1 MDFCCEYCGFTGSP
15 TRSPVDVDAGPK
27 CPVCHD
33 GQADPWEIIRE
44 IRAVLRLQGPAAA
57 AEHLEPAAAPD
68 RFETEWPLLEVSI
81 QAIWSDITAEELA
94 SVRRDRI
101 ALEGLLRR
109 KYGYGIE
116 LASQLCTGVE
126 ELHER
131 FNGQWEVVRE
141 CVPQYWADI
150 TDRDVS
156 NMTGTMSELSGL
168 LSRRYGLSGEA
179 ARSELASFLEKIDYP
194 TLVRVF
200 GATEHGVGDGEE
212 MDPYPGRREFAA
224 S

>member
-1 MDFCCEYCGFTGSP
+1 MEAGS
-15 TRSPVDVDAGPK
+15 S

-44 IRAVLRLQGPAAA
+44 IRTLLRLQGPAVAA
-57 AEHLEPAAAPD
+57 DRLEQPAEPD
-68 RFETEWPLLEVSI
+68 RFSTEWPLLEVSI
-81 QAIWSDITAEELA
+81 QAIWSDITADELA
-94 SVRRDRI
+94 SVRQDRI

-109 KYGYGIE
+109 KYGYGVE

-150 TDRDVS
+150 TERDVA
-156 NMTGTMSELSGL
+156 NMTGTMTELSGL
-168 LSRRYGLSGEA
+168 LSRRYGISAEA
-179 ARSELASFLEKIDYP
+179 ARGELASFLEKIDYP
-194 TLVRVF
+194 MLVRVF
-200 GATEHGVGDGEE
+200 GATEHDPTEMDQ